1 MVHHDSP
8 MCFWM
13 IYHDLPMCCLVN
25 QQNMINHLF
34 GWIIMIYR
42 YFCGI
47 YHDFLGVSWFIY
59 HDFWGTMIYKSVM
72 MYHDLSQFGGCLDIV
87 ITDSS
92 PWSEDGPGGQDADLC
107 WAMLGATGMCSR
119 HLFLGGSISSCVGRT
134 MAGWWPNH
142 QPVMEIYSN

>member
-47 YHDFLGVSWFIY
+47 YHDFLGVSWFIFIY

-72 MYHDLSQFGGCLDIV
+72 MYHDLSQFGGCLDIYSHHWL
-87 ITDSS
+87 ITLIGRRTRWARCRSVL
-92 PWSEDGPGGQDADLC
+92 GDARRNRYVFE
-107 WAMLGATGMCSR
+107 ASFSR
-119 HLFLGGSISSCVGRT
+119 RLNIILRRKYYGWLVVWNIFLFS
-134 MAGWWPNH
+134 H
-142 QPVMEIYSN
+142 